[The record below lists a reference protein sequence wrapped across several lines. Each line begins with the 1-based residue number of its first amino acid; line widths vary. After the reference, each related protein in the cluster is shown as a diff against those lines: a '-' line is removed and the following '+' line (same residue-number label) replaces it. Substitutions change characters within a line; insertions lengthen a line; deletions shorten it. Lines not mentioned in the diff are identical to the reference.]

1 MVSSSTREPAR
12 SSNDRSTGTRAAR
25 NMPPVI
31 STLVMSRLFARR
43 QRTSMSAYFT
53 NSLTPPTGLGLLG
66 IARRQVYSG
75 SGSARL
81 GLQKDGLPTC
91 RGGHGFSSV
100 QGHQHAHRGG
110 HPRRCSF
117 LIGSRNGRQD
127 APPCFARRPFALLRR
142 HCLDYGSRC
151 LRLGLFCARRSWDIR
166 RSREVLA
173 LTFTKSPSPYK
184 HPQ

>member
-1 MVSSSTREPAR
+1 MQCLTRLIQKIILFGLSR

-31 STLVMSRLFARR
+31 STIVMSRLFARR

-91 RGGHGFSSV
+91 RGGAWF
-100 QGHQHAHRGG
+100 
-110 HPRRCSF
+110 F
-117 LIGSRNGRQD
+117 IGSRPSTRAQGR
-127 APPCFARRPFALLRR
+127 APPSLLLSNREQEWTPRRATLLCSPPFRSFAQALPGLWITLSSARPFLR
-142 HCLDYGSRC
+142 SAQ
-151 LRLGLFCARRSWDIR
+151 LGYSA
-166 RSREVLA
+166 
-173 LTFTKSPSPYK
+173 
-184 HPQ
+184 